1 MSNSTFSRRG
11 LFALALPLVA
21 SVYAAGALAAP
32 LLEIEVAPPAPRV
45 EVVPK
50 PRAGFE
56 WAPGFWR
63 WDAGGHRH
71 VWEAGHWERAR
82 PGHHWVAARWEE
94 HGGHHRF
101 VEGHWD

>member
-1 MSNSTFSRRG
+1 MPSKSPFSRRR
-11 LFALALPLVA
+11 LFSLAVPLAAVMVAGSALA
-21 SVYAAGALAAP
+21 GP
-32 LLEIEVAPPAPRV
+32 LLEIEVAPPVPRV
-45 EVVPK
+45 EVVPA

-63 WDAGGHRH
+63 WDGHHH
-71 VWEAGHWERAR
+71 VWEGGHWEHAR
-82 PGHHWVAARWEE
+82 PGHHFVGAHWEE